1 MIGKGFAGWKMA
13 TLMYRQ
19 ECLGSQM
26 SWKWCVQAP
35 WGMIMWLHEAVLP
48 TPIDAMV
55 NFGLVIGND
64 SSKANLL
71 PQSYEE
77 GFEVMTGVNLGLQL
91 QICMCVSL
99 GPSHPHPVTNLLT
112 VVVSF

>member
-1 MIGKGFAGWKMA
+1 
-13 TLMYRQ
+13 
-19 ECLGSQM
+19 M

-35 WGMIMWLHEAVLP
+35 LGMITWLHEAVLP

-55 NFGLVIGND
+55 NLGLVIGND

-77 GFEVMTGVNLGLQL
+77 GFELA
-91 QICMCVSL
+91 
-99 GPSHPHPVTNLLT
+99 
-112 VVVSF
+112 